1 MENNTDLALVPSVPE
16 PGRTPIDLL
25 HAAIEKGID
34 ADGIVKLAEVFE
46 RMEAKRAEQDYI
58 QALIDFHRV
67 CPPIPK
73 TRKGAKDALFA
84 PLPEITRI
92 VDPLLVERGLTY
104 SFNTLLKED
113 TMQIDCKLYH
123 AGGHSTVTTFFT
135 PIDKETAIHIKM
147 TATHAGASAS
157 SFGKRYA
164 LQLALGLVTGLPD
177 DDGMALIAKISPEQ
191 VKTLQ
196 TMIEEVK
203 ADLGAFMRYARV
215 ERLEDIL
222 QRDFG
227 RLDAALMER
236 RKQQKKEE
244 NK

>member
-1 MENNTDLALVPSVPE
+1 MREEHQVVRLPE
-16 PGRTPIDLL
+16 QKELTPIGLL
-25 HAAIEKGID
+25 HAAIKQGTD
-34 ADGIVKLAEVFE
+34 AAGVVMLTEVFE
-46 RMEAKRAEQDYI
+46 RMEAKRAEREFI
-58 QALIDFHRV
+58 QALIDFRRV

-73 TRKGAKDALFA
+73 TKKGVHDALFT
-84 PLPEITRI
+84 PLPELVKI

-104 SFNTLLKED
+104 TFNTLLTENM
-113 TMQIDCKLYH
+113 MQIDCKLYH
-123 AGGHSTVTTFFT
+123 TGGHSTVTTFYA
-135 PIDKETAIHIKM
+135 PIDKIAAERMKM
-147 TATHAGASAS
+147 TETHAGASAS
-157 SFGKRYA
+157 SLGKRYA
-164 LQLALGLVTGLPD
+164 LQLALGLVSGLPD

-196 TMIEEVK
+196 AMITEVK
-203 ADLGAFMRYARV
+203 ADFEAFKRYARV